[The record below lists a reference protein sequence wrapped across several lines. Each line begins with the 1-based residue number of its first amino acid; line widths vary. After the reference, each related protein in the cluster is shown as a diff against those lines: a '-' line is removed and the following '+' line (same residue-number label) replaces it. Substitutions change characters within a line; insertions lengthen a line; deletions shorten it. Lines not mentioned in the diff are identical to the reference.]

1 MHARCYAA
9 NSVSSDRQFSDASY
23 SNARCLSLEVH
34 HRALLGRLAVEP
46 REPSQ
51 FQAPM
56 VPCIALQDDTLR
68 LEIGPL
74 LYACMPDTVLLRIL

>member
-9 NSVSSDRQFSDASY
+9 NSVSSDRQYSAKAASY

-68 LEIGPL
+68 LEIGPSCMH
-74 LYACMPDTVLLRIL
+74 ACLTQCC